1 MNLADFQWILTKI
14 ASTLYRNFQWEFFRK
29 WTILAHK
36 KIASPL
42 VCIGGGELPPWKSR
56 KILSYP
62 KNNFTQ
68 TILGQFRR
76 D

>member
-29 WTILAHK
+29 CTILAENCENFHK

-42 VCIGGGELPPWKSR
+42 VYIGGG
-56 KILSYP
+56 SYP
-62 KNNFTQ
+62 PGNQ
-68 TILGQFRR
+68 GRY
-76 D
+76 